1 MLQLLK
7 VIDIWTEILDQGGS
21 LDAIYCDF
29 MKAFDKVPHK
39 RLIHKVKN
47 YGIDGNILGWITD
60 FLNNRK
66 QEVHINH
73 TKSLPAAVTS
83 GIPQGSV
90 LGPILFIIY
99 INDLPEVVDRDTF
112 IFLFADDTKIWRQVE
127 NASDFEQ
134 LQKDLS
140 NMVTWSNTWLLK
152 FHPQKCISM
161 RVGNQTD
168 PPKFQYNMEG
178 HPLNYSICEK
188 DLGVHMDNKLNFD
201 QHISNAINKAN
212 RVMGV
217 AKATFDYMDNEIF
230 QQIFKGLVRP
240 HVEYASSVWSPHLVK
255 QKDAI
260 EAVQRRAT
268 KWIPGF
274 YDLPYNEP
282 VVICSRYIK
291 SCPPLKVTTNH
302 FQLS

>member
-1 MLQLLK
+1 M
-7 VIDIWTEILDQGGS
+7 
-21 LDAIYCDF
+21 
-29 MKAFDKVPHK
+29 
-39 RLIHKVKN
+39 
-47 YGIDGNILGWITD
+47 
-60 FLNNRK
+60 
-66 QEVHINH
+66 
-73 TKSLPAAVTS
+73 
-83 GIPQGSV
+83 

-99 INDLPEVVDRDTF
+99 INDLPEVVDKDTF

-127 NASDFEQ
+127 NSSDFEQ

-188 DLGVHMDNKLNFD
+188 DLGVHMDNRLNFD
-201 QHISNAINKAN
+201 QHISNAINKVN
-212 RVMGV
+212 RVMAV
-217 AKATFDYMDNEIF
+217 AKATFDYMDNEVF
-230 QQIFKGLVRP
+230 KQIFKGLVRP

-255 QKDAI
+255 QKDVI

-274 YDLPYNEP
+274 YDLPYNERLRKLKP
-282 VVICSRYIK
+282 ASNDFAYFSQLFPKFNLIRCATSLQATTQMYNICQICVKCVIWKQIYEK
-291 SCPPLKVTTNH
+291 GE
-302 FQLS
+302 